1 MITPEKTA
9 SPRKMTRLLMGAS
22 SLALIAGWS
31 GAAQARCD
39 DVTPA
44 TGQTIICDETDPN
57 PELRRIRGSTVNNV
71 TVRVTNDPNV
81 AGAATIAGIE
91 LGENATI
98 TTAAGTSVTT
108 SGTGEQHAISI
119 GSGTIDIAG
128 SVSHNGP
135 GQLQTSSNLGVRR
148 AFGIVISATNA
159 SLPGSSIIIR
169 ETGSVTST
177 SGSPAISFDDL
188 SRTGIGL
195 GSYSGFR
202 ATINGTV
209 RSQGDWFLFNP
220 DPNDNQNLQRG
231 AAVYL
236 FGVNTNLVV
245 GRTGTITSDGRR
257 LSAIWLREGDATA
270 DISGTVTA
278 RGLDSAA
285 IRVGGDFLIVRRDIL
300 VERGLVMLRPTA
312 VILATG
318 DQGVGVEL
326 AGEGASLVTEAGS
339 TITSDRYNGVTLLRG
354 GTVTNA
360 GRIESKATAAGTA
373 AIMAVTGN
381 SASSLAGTTPAL
393 GATITNSGEIIS
405 AGTAISVGSANV
417 DTLTVVNTGR
427 IAAGAGPAIVGGT
440 NVDLVDNTGR
450 IEGVVN
456 LGGGNDRVILRT
468 NGYFSAAI
476 DGGDGA
482 DVLQLDIATG
492 NALISER
499 IGGAINGFEVLEK
512 TGFGT
517 LSLSQVYAPRALLIG
532 GIFRTSGDL
541 SAMAVEARAATTL
554 EATGSLG
561 AVTLADGA
569 TLSAGGTAVGNITM
583 SSLSLSATSRLRFDL
598 GAPSVVA
605 DSDLINVTGNLVLD
619 GLVDVE
625 ARPNFGNG
633 VYRLINY
640 SGTLTNNGLLPG
652 SFPLGSYEFQT
663 AVAGQVNLVVSG
675 IASAIPNIQF
685 WDGASTI
692 ADGVIG
698 GGAGIWNASATNWTS
713 ANGAT
718 NEAWA
723 SNFAVFQGTGG
734 TVTLDPAGV
743 TATGLQFAS
752 NGYRLEGGPLTL
764 NVPATLRVGDGT
776 AAGSAINATIGS
788 AISGTGGIEKTDLGT
803 LILTGASTYSGG
815 TKVAGGTLR
824 VSGGGVINQTGVF
837 AVAPTTGTS
846 ATLDVTGA
854 GSALNI
860 TGTLLVGAGIGAQQ
874 AGDGFVN
881 VTAGGRLASRGAL
894 IDNTQAGSAAGIMTV
909 SGTGSTWTNVG
920 EMSLGS
926 SKGGQLAIASGGVV
940 NQTGSTFVA
949 NLAGSTAAV
958 SVTGVGSALNV
969 VDTLTSIGQSGAGSL
984 SISAGGAVTN
994 SGAVNLGNSVGASGA
1009 AVVSG
1014 AGSLWTLGGQLTVG
1028 VAGTG
1033 SLQVLDGGVVAGA
1046 TTLGVGG
1053 IAAGSMTISGV
1064 GSRVSLQR
1072 TLNVGLG
1079 ATGNLTISNGGRL
1092 ETSLNGL
1099 NTPFSFDSR
1108 IGDFG
1113 AKAVGRA
1120 LVTGT
1125 GSIWTTAGNIQIGNQ
1140 GADGALRVENGATL
1154 VVGNQLDVGRGRN
1167 IDITNPTQPIISGK
1181 ADFVLTGRGT
1191 TADINGFAVGNAG
1204 SLGTATV
1211 ADGAVVTSKSILLGV
1226 GGTFVGSGADRVT
1239 TRSDAELLVTGP
1251 GTQWTNAGTVANQG
1265 SIAIAANGRG
1275 TLRLSD
1281 GAQLT
1286 TRTIFLSASAGTDTG
1301 GAPRVDAD
1309 DVRTATL
1316 VIGGAINR
1324 SGIGQA
1330 AEAAG
1335 TLNVAERI
1343 SFAAIGDTTSTL
1355 VFNHTANDYVFSA
1368 SLAADTRVVSASQGL
1383 IRQIAGTTRLT
1394 GLSSGFTGVT
1404 RVEGGTLV
1412 VGGVLGGTVAV
1423 NAGGSLSGTGTVGTT
1438 TIIDGGILRGRTG
1451 ETLTLGSLA
1460 LSANSLIE
1468 ASLAAPAT
1476 TPLFAVTGALRL
1488 DGTLNVTATPGFGD
1502 GVYRLFTYGGAL
1514 TDNGL
1519 TVSAL
1524 PSGALGALQTSLIGQ
1539 VNLVIGVGNQFWDGA
1554 GTSAD
1559 GRVSGGAGTWSNSA
1573 TNWTNSAGDFNAAWL
1588 ARTAIFQGT
1597 GGTVTIAPDGVSAG
1611 SLQFASTGYRLEGGP
1626 LSLTAPALL
1635 RVGDGTAAATAMSAT
1650 IASAISG
1657 TNGIDKID
1665 LGTLVLTG
1673 TNTYAGGTRV
1683 SGGVLSVGA
1692 DSALG
1697 AASGNV
1703 TLDGGTLRTTAV
1715 LTSARSIVLG
1725 AAGGTFDLGAN
1736 AVTLSGALTGA
1747 GALNVL
1753 SSGVLTVSGNSGS
1766 RTGATRIDGGTL
1778 ALSGTL
1784 GGPVTVGLGAT
1795 LTGTGT
1801 TGNLIVEGRV
1811 GPGNSPG
1818 TLNVNGNLTFAAGST
1833 YGVELGAAGATDA
1846 IAVSGTA
1853 ALNGGTVVITTLD
1866 PERNYINGSVY
1877 RILSA
1882 TGGVTG
1888 RFAGLTDTSAFLDY
1902 ALSYGANFA
1911 DVTVTVVRTFPE
1923 VARTFNQI
1931 NAANGLRDLDKNSAS
1946 DAFNIYRAIL
1956 FSDEDPARAAFDSA
1970 SGEIYAV
1977 ALASAQSSV
1986 TRAVN
1991 RFGTR
1996 ATTGARAG
2004 WSTWGGVTGHQG
2016 RVDGDGNGATYK
2028 DSGTGGELG
2037 IDYRGASNAWAI
2049 GVGGARLSGDIKLN
2063 ARASSAKNDG
2073 WHVGGFGR
2081 YGTGGADFTA
2091 IATASYGENDYNVT
2105 RAVTIASINRTANAQ
2120 TSSRESG
2127 ASIEGRYGFSA
2138 GNWAYGPVAML
2149 SSGRASLVGFN
2160 ETGIDSLNLS
2170 SGPNRATNQL
2180 YSVGAFVNLQNDK
2193 GTFDLSVLYA
2203 KRDVNP
2209 TQVTVSLAGS
2219 PTTFS
2224 QRAANQRGDAVIV
2237 RTSGDYGLGGGWTL
2251 GGHLGGQFSGS
2262 DTSLSGSTTLSL
2274 KF

>member
-1 MITPEKTA
+1 MTEFYNAGTKT
-9 SPRKMTRLLMGAS
+9 SRLLMGAS
-22 SLALIAGWS
+22 ALALMAGWS

-39 DVTPA
+39 DVTPVS
-44 TGQTIICDETDPN
+44 GQTIICDETDPN

-81 AGAATIAGIE
+81 AGAASIAGIE

-98 TTAAGTSVTT
+98 TTAAGTSVST
-108 SGTGEQHAISI
+108 SGTGESSAIRVN
-119 GSGTIDIAG
+119 SGNIDIAG
-128 SVSHNGP
+128 SVSHSGP
-135 GQLQTSSNLGVRR
+135 GQPQTGFGFDVRR
-148 AFGIVISATNA
+148 AFGISIGVTAA

-169 ETGSVTST
+169 ETGSVSAT
-177 SGSPAISFDDL
+177 SGSPAILFDDL
-188 SRTGIGL
+188 QFGGINEP
-195 GSYSGFR
+195 SYSGFR
-202 ATINGTV
+202 ATIDGTV
-209 RSQGDWFLFNP
+209 SSQGTWFFYNP
-220 DPNDNQNLQRG
+220 DPSDSNNRQRG
-231 AAVYL
+231 ATVYL
-236 FGVNTNLVV
+236 YGVNTSLIV
-245 GRTGTITSDGRR
+245 GRTATITGDGLR
-257 LSAIWLREGDATA
+257 LSAVWLREGNATV
-270 DISGTVTA
+270 DVSGAVTA
-278 RGLDSAA
+278 RGTDTAA
-285 IRVGGDFLIVRRDIL
+285 VRIGGSFLINGRDL
-300 VERGLVMLRPTA
+300 SAERGLVTLRPTA
-312 VILATG
+312 VISATG
-318 DQGVGVEL
+318 EQGVGVEL
-326 AGEGASLVTEAGS
+326 AGEGAALVTEAGS

-381 SASSLAGTTPAL
+381 SASSLAGTNPAL
-393 GATITNSGEIIS
+393 GATITNSGDIIS

-427 IAAGAGPAIVGGT
+427 IVAGAGPAIVGGT
-440 NVDLVDNTGR
+440 NVDLVDNAGR
-450 IEGVVN
+450 IEGAIN

-468 NGYFSAAI
+468 NGYFSAAV

-499 IGGAINGFEVLEK
+499 IVGTITGFEVLEK

-517 LSLSQVYAPRALLIG
+517 LSLSQVYAPRTLLIG
-532 GIFRTSGDL
+532 GTLRTSGDL

-554 EATGSLG
+554 EAIGSLG

-569 TLSAGGTAVGNITM
+569 TLSPGGTAVGTITL
-583 SSLSLSATSRLRFDL
+583 SSLTMSATSRLRFDL
-598 GAPSVVA
+598 GAPGVA
-605 DSDLINVTGNLVLD
+605 TDSDLINVTGNLVLD

-640 SGTLTNNGLLPG
+640 GGTLTNNGLLPG

-675 IASAIPNIQF
+675 IASALPNIQF

-698 GGAGIWNASATNWTS
+698 GGAGIWNASATNWTR

-743 TATGLQFAS
+743 SATGLQFA
-752 NGYRLEGGPLTL
+752 NTGYRLEGGPLAFTT
-764 NVPATLRVGDGT
+764 PATLRVGDGT
-776 AAGSAINATIGS
+776 AAGSAINATIAS

-824 VSGGGVINQTGVF
+824 VSGGGVVTQTGVF

-860 TGTLLVGAGIGAQQ
+860 SGTLLVGAGIGAPQ

-881 VTAGGRLASRGAL
+881 VTGGGRLASRGVL
-894 IDNTQAGSAAGIMTV
+894 IDNTQVGSAGGIVTV

-958 SVTGVGSALNV
+958 SVTGVGSVLNV

-984 SISAGGAVTN
+984 SIAAGGAVTN
-994 SGAVNLGNSVGASGA
+994 SGAVNLGNSAGASGA

-1014 AGSLWTLGGQLTVG
+1014 AGSLWDIAGQLTVA
-1028 VAGTG
+1028 VLGTG
-1033 SLQVLDGGVVAGA
+1033 SLEVQNGAALNIGTSLVVGGV
-1046 TTLGVGG
+1046 
-1053 IAAGSMTISGV
+1053 AAGNLTISGA
-1064 GSRVSLQR
+1064 GSRVSTQR
-1072 TLNVGLG
+1072 IVDIGLSG
-1079 ATGNLTISNGGRL
+1079 AGSLTISNGGRL
-1092 ETSLNGL
+1092 ETSLAAAANSS
-1099 NTPFSFDSR
+1099 PAVVSSV
-1108 IGDFG
+1108 IGDSG
-1113 AKAVGRA
+1113 NTNGVRATGRA

-1125 GSIWTTAGNIQIGNQ
+1125 RSIWTTAGNIQIGNS
-1140 GADGALRVENGATL
+1140 GGDGILQVENGASIR
-1154 VVGNQLDVGRGRN
+1154 VGGQLDVGRGRTV
-1167 IDITNPTQPIISGK
+1167 DAATSAPLGR
-1181 ADFVLTGRGT
+1181 ADFILTGQG
-1191 TADINGFAVGNAG
+1191 
-1204 SLGTATV
+1204 TV
-1211 ADGAVVTSKSILLGV
+1211 ADVNGLSV
-1226 GGTFVGSGADRVT
+1226 GGAGALGRATISAGATLMSSSTIIGSGGSRVNGVNVLP
-1239 TRSDAELLVTGP
+1239 DAELLLTGS
-1251 GTQWTNAGTVANQG
+1251 GTKWTNSGATLTNGV
-1265 SIAIAANGRG
+1265 IAIALNGRG
-1275 TLRLSD
+1275 VLRVADNALLTARSIYLGS
-1281 GAQLT
+1281 GANTNQVPT
-1286 TRTIFLSASAGTDTG
+1286 ATSETRD
-1301 GAPRVDAD
+1301 
-1309 DVRTATL
+1309 ATL
-1316 VIGGAINR
+1316 VIGGAISP
-1324 SGIGQA
+1324 SGVAQA

-1335 TLNVAERI
+1335 ALSVTDKIYFTTN
-1343 SFAAIGDTTSTL
+1343 GNTTSTL
-1355 VFNHTANDYVFSA
+1355 AFNHTGTDYVFGA
-1368 SLAADTRVVSASQGL
+1368 ALTADTRVAAASQGL

-1394 GLSSGFTGVT
+1394 GLSSGFTGLT
-1404 RVEGGTLV
+1404 RVEGGSLV
-1412 VGGVLGGTVAV
+1412 VGNILGGTVAV
-1423 NAGGSLSGTGTVGTT
+1423 NAGGTLSGTGTVGATA
-1438 TIIDGGILRGRTG
+1438 IADGGILQGRTG
-1451 ETLTLGSLA
+1451 ETLTLGSLD
-1460 LSANSLIE
+1460 LSANSVIA
-1468 ASLAAPAT
+1468 ASLGAPAT
-1476 TPLFAVTGALRL
+1476 SPLFAVTGALRL

-1524 PSGALGALQTSLIGQ
+1524 PGGALGALQTSLAGQ
-1539 VNLVIGVGNQFWDGA
+1539 VNLVIGVGNQFWDGVGA
-1554 GTSAD
+1554 SAD

-1573 TNWTNSAGDFNAAWL
+1573 TNWTNSAGDFNTAWL

-1597 GGTVTIAPDGVSAG
+1597 GGTVTIAPEGVSAG

-1673 TNTYAGGTRV
+1673 ANTYAGGTRV

-1703 TLDGGTLRTTAV
+1703 TLDGGTLRTTAA

-1725 AAGGTFDLGAN
+1725 AAGGTLDIGAN

-1753 SSGVLTVSGNSGS
+1753 NSGVLTVSGNSGS
-1766 RTGATRIDGGTL
+1766 RTGATRIGGGTL

-1784 GGPVTVGLGAT
+1784 GGPVTVGSSAT

-1811 GPGNSPG
+1811 APGNSPG
-1818 TLNVNGNLTFAAGST
+1818 TFNVNGNLTFAAGST
-1833 YGVELGAAGATDA
+1833 YGVELGATGATDA

-1853 ALNGGTVVITTLD
+1853 TLNGGTVVITTLD

-1902 ALSYGANFA
+1902 ALSYGANSA

-1931 NAANGLRDLDKNSAS
+1931 NAANGLRDLDKTPAS

-2037 IDYRGASNAWAI
+2037 IDYRGVGNAWAI

-2091 IATASYGENDYNVT
+2091 IAAASYGENDYDVT
-2105 RAVTIASINRTANAQ
+2105 RAVTIASINRTAIAQ
-2120 TSSRESG
+2120 TSSRVS
-2127 ASIEGRYGFSA
+2127 AFSIEGRYGFSA

-2149 SSGRASLVGFN
+2149 SSGRATLVGFN
-2160 ETGIDSLNLS
+2160 ETGVDSLNLS
-2170 SGPNRATNQL
+2170 SGANRATNQL
-2180 YSVGAFVNLQNDK
+2180 SSVGAFVNLQNDK
-2193 GTFDLSVLYA
+2193 GTFDLSVMYA
-2203 KRDVNP
+2203 KRDGNP

-2224 QRAANQRGDAVIV
+2224 QRAANQRGDAAVV
-2237 RTSGDYGLGGGWTL
+2237 RASGDYGLGGGWTL
-2251 GGHLGGQFSGS
+2251 GGNLGGQFSGS
-2262 DTSLSGSTTLSL
+2262 DTSLSGSATLSL